1 MPEQEPVAYKY
12 TDKTNPLVFYFT
24 THKDS
29 LPNPDV
35 IETALYTAPHKRE
48 VDMST
53 KPENI
58 DTSAERVQ
66 ETDKSVHEDDIQIQM
81 KSRDEIADSVMNVL
95 LRRSSPDVLKES
107 PLIIAEWAYGL
118 SDAMLVMS
126 RAKPHSFESNR
137 INIKLMEKIV
147 AAMEKEK

>member
-1 MPEQEPVAYKY
+1 MRDAVEQAVAKEREACAEIARFARMHSIS
-12 TDKTNPLVFYFT
+12 DA
-24 THKDS
+24 
-29 LPNPDV
+29 
-35 IETALYTAPHKRE
+35 IMKRGRN
-48 VDMST
+48 MST
-53 KPENI
+53 KPEKI
-58 DTSAERVQ
+58 DTSEERVH
-66 ETDKSVHEDDIQIQM
+66 ETDKSIHDDDIQIQM

-147 AAMEKEK
+147 VAMEKEK